1 MIISNELFCAM
12 HINFIYIINI
22 FIIYNRLFY
31 IVNSPYFNLF
41 KYSMIYARKCTYCE
55 QMLKQKKIDYIYIL
69 LLVFFFFDI
78 SSIFHF
84 KCQFFMVVNVNR
96 QWQIVAMPIS
106 YLRIIIKLVNTEMSH
121 LELGLVRKIK
131 YENLIKHR
139 QMIHLKRKNLEN
151 KTLINVI
158 VLVKI

>member
-69 LLVFFFFDI
+69 LLVFFFFLI
-78 SSIFHF
+78 FLPFFTLNVSSLWSS
-84 KCQFFMVVNVNR
+84 M
-96 QWQIVAMPIS
+96 
-106 YLRIIIKLVNTEMSH
+106 
-121 LELGLVRKIK
+121 
-131 YENLIKHR
+131 LIASGR
-139 QMIHLKRKNLEN
+139 
-151 KTLINVI
+151 
-158 VLVKI
+158 